1 MLPTPMQRSCLIYFK
16 FSSSTVSTT
25 IQLFVVSNPVPVE
38 RQSSA
43 MQTIFLVAFFRVDG
57 QERVVEL
64 LNNCFNAADRIFDIP
79 EDKQTLEEKS
89 ELVYVLGCTK
99 VALSLLQSL
108 VSSSPLFESPQT
120 AQLTTHDKP
129 ATDEDYFEPHQFL
142 IKCRVTF
149 IPLAPRLWNSPW
161 LTKTPSELIRGAVTT
176 VLEIMKGDR
185 EEVVTDP
192 TASSIGEFLR
202 TRPFMQ
208 VPPSRTVP
216 ADENRI
222 QLLVDMGFSRE
233 AAARALAIGN
243 NSTARATEYLL
254 LHGSS
259 AEGEGN
265 GEGEGEGGASSSEP
279 TAAAPDASS
288 SMQTDESAPVVVDDA
303 AEPAVPEGSTDKGK
317 GKAQDEII
325 VRDWVKELQDA
336 RQTLRPDIGPRLL
349 ALADKDPQLV
359 FDVKSAF
366 VGPPNSYQASC
377 LDALVSDLR
386 GLTPSDSSFATRCRL
401 LAIVLNDATTNDYV
415 PPLDNVRALVDHL
428 LTFSVKSLEAPVE
441 WLAVYLLVIEVL
453 LVIAD
458 EITPVAVPKDE
469 EPVPDVALRPA
480 DILSNSRSA
489 AFNLCLELLPLP
501 VLSNDDIL
509 AVFRLLI
516 VLTRD
521 HAIAADFLS
530 RGGLQ
535 HLLAVFNDTSKEV
548 SGSQVHSLIIL
559 RHIVESP
566 AVMKQIMTNEVKK
579 AFPNSRNRPTE
590 VLTLVNTCRAAALRD
605 PEEFIEIA
613 KGLCELTA
621 SPRPGSGQHF
631 ITLSS
636 TPSPPTDQDRATTST
651 EAGSGAKL
659 PGNDFGERLIQY
671 LVNELHKA
679 GRAALDSL
687 AEDAN
692 PSTPKPSQAEI
703 PMVVDERRST
713 TPTPNTEAVQSAEPA
728 TSAPVSDYLYACFL
742 LHTLAELLLSYPSC
756 KLAFVAA
763 GKKKMSTPVREG
775 GKSKSTILSFLLSD
789 LLSFGKI
796 YGQPTEKSKR
806 RATMSKCAMEVVV
819 ALCSSPSSLNQAPS
833 DLKDLPSDIINI
845 RKTVLDVLAKSIK
858 DTSNVSPI
866 DVRYSRLIAHAELC
880 SLLLT
885 PQPTISAKPAQDD
898 VTIHL
903 AKIMLEKNF
912 VGILTTVVGELDLN
926 YPNVKSLVS
935 AILRPLEYL

>member
-1 MLPTPMQRSCLIYFK
+1 MRLMPMRLLCLIYSK
-16 FSSSTVSTT
+16 FSSSTVS
-25 IQLFVVSNPVPVE
+25 ISLRLFAISNFASVE

-43 MQTIFLVAFFRVDG
+43 MQTIFLVAFFQVDG

-64 LNNCFNAADRIFDIP
+64 LNNCFDAADRIFEIP
-79 EDKQTLEEKS
+79 EAKQTLEEKS

-99 VALSLLQSL
+99 VALGLLQSL

-129 ATDEDYFEPHQFL
+129 PTDEDYFEPHQFL

-149 IPLAPRLWNSPW
+149 ISLASRLWNSPW
-161 LTKTPSELIRGAVTT
+161 LTKTPSELIRGVVTT

-185 EEVVTDP
+185 EEVVTDAAAG
-192 TASSIGEFLR
+192 TIGDFLR

-208 VPPSRTVP
+208 VPASRTVP

-254 LHGSS
+254 LHGAS
-259 AEGEGN
+259 AEGEGE
-265 GEGEGEGGASSSEP
+265 GEDEGEGSSNEP
-279 TAAAPDASS
+279 AAAAPEASS
-288 SMQTDESAPVVVDDA
+288 SMQTDEPTPASADDA
-303 AEPAVPEGSTDKGK
+303 AEPAAQESSGDKGK
-317 GKAQDEII
+317 EKAHDPVV

-336 RQTLRPDIGPRLL
+336 RQALRPDIGPRLL

-366 VGPPNSYQASC
+366 VGSPNSYQASC
-377 LDALVSDLR
+377 LDALVNDLR
-386 GLTPSDSSFATRCRL
+386 GLTPSDPSFATRCRL
-401 LAIVLNDATTNDYV
+401 LAIVLNDASSNDYV

-458 EITPVAVPKDE
+458 EITPVVVPKDE

-480 DILSNSRSA
+480 DVLSNSRSA
-489 AFNLCLELLPLP
+489 AFNLCLELLPLSI
-501 VLSNDDIL
+501 LSNDDIL

-516 VLTRD
+516 LLTRD

-613 KGLCELTA
+613 KGLCELTTA
-621 SPRPGSGQHF
+621 PRPGSNQPF
-631 ITLSS
+631 IALIS
-636 TPSPPTDQDRATTST
+636 TPSSPTDQDRATTSA
-651 EAGSGAKL
+651 EASSGVKQA
-659 PGNDFGERLIQY
+659 GNDFGERLIQY
-671 LVNELHKA
+671 LVNELHRA

-692 PSTPKPSQAEI
+692 PSTPKASQAEL
-703 PMVVDERRST
+703 PMAVDERRSA
-713 TPTPNTEAVQSAEPA
+713 TPTPNAEVVHSAEPT

-763 GKKKMSTPVREG
+763 GKKKMSTPIREG

-819 ALCSSPSSLNQAPS
+819 ALCSSPSSSNQAPN
-833 DLKDLPSDIINI
+833 DLKDLPSDIVNI

-858 DTSNVSPI
+858 DTSNIYPI
-866 DVRYSRLIAHAELC
+866 DLRYSRLISHAELC

-885 PQPTISAKPAQDD
+885 PQPTISTKPTQDD